1 MKKISSSL
9 VCSMLA
15 LSVAASTGCASK
27 ASEPSAQLGTEVAPF
42 HYQPDMRSYHSS
54 WGHTGRGGA
63 AVRKP
68 AYVHVLATPA
78 VLEVPAG
85 KLYPSITSLDDLAL
99 PAITQPET
107 ASQAAAVR
115 IDTVTPFEE
124 ARPCNAGY
132 RVIASAR
139 EMTDDYIQVRNKL
152 CAGAERLTFEEWE
165 ILVNGTPKDIPA
177 HLKLA
182 PFQTIFSETK
192 Q

>member
-9 VCSMLA
+9 AFSALA
-15 LSVAASTGCASK
+15 LSIVALAGCASTS
-27 ASEPSAQLGTEVAPF
+27 SEPSAVTGTEVSPLP
-42 HYQPDMRSYHSS
+42 YQPDMRGYHSS

-68 AYVHVLATPA
+68 AYVHVLATPG

-85 KLYPSITSLDDLAL
+85 KLYPSVQSLDDLVL
-99 PAITQPET
+99 PSIAQPEAVSVIDAEAT
-107 ASQAAAVR
+107 AFAV
-115 IDTVTPFEE
+115 EE
-124 ARPCNAGY
+124 ARPCKADY

-177 HLKLA
+177 HLKLS
-182 PFQTIFSETK
+182 PSQSIFSEAK